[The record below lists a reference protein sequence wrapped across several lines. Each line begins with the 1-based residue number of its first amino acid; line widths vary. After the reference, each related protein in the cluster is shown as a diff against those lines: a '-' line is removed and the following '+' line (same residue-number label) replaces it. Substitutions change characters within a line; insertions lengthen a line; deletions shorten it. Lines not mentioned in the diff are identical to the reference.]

1 MTNNLMLA
9 ISNEIAKIQDSRKNL
24 KQTELKLNRDK
35 KDLLEEIEIC
45 EMRFKNIIAFDKEL
59 KNQEQREVKAFNMIK
74 ADQQYIEAKKK
85 LKTNSIDLDK
95 NEVSQKENLIILEA
109 KQREYD
115 IHRLATLETIA
126 DKGLRV

>member
-45 EMRFKNIIAFDKEL
+45 EMRVKNIIAFDKEL

>member
-1 MTNNLMLA
+1 MLA

-45 EMRFKNIIAFDKEL
+45 EMRVKNIIAFDKEL